1 MSTPHHQLAEEL
13 VRRFVAAVRARQ
25 LYSPGHPIVTRGLES
40 LSAAIQLLHSLAP
53 SIVLGIVGDEV
64 IVDDVPVA
72 TGESLGGFVRRLKQI
87 AVERITVDRGVTRDE
102 LAVLIDAVATAP
114 VVDRDAPPHVPA
126 LAHVRVGR
134 VTVDRATET
143 QAPDMAAFQRL
154 YKEAVSLAEVLW
166 RSASSEAAPDVTVA
180 RSLVDGLAQA
190 VAENRTALLALA
202 TLRNYDHYTFT
213 HMVNVSILTMSQAR
227 SLGID
232 GPLLREFGVAALL
245 HDIGKVRTP
254 PEILNK
260 PDQLNDEEFAIMRRH
275 PVDGAEILRGTP
287 DMPTL
292 AAVVAF
298 EHHLRLDGTGYP
310 TGVARREL
318 NLATALCAIADVYDA
333 MRSQRR
339 YQQAFPSDRILEVLR
354 RNDGRLFDQHLVR
367 RFTQLVGIYPPGA
380 IVRLE
385 SGDLAV
391 VVKAHAP
398 DPHRPQVRI
407 VQRGSGEPVAPP
419 RLVNLWEDQTA
430 AAPMP
435 GAIVAPVDPTGV
447 GVDPLGLL

>member
-1 MSTPHHQLAEEL
+1 
-13 VRRFVAAVRARQ
+13 
-25 LYSPGHPIVTRGLES
+25 
-40 LSAAIQLLHSLAP
+40 
-53 SIVLGIVGDEV
+53 
-64 IVDDVPVA
+64 
-72 TGESLGGFVRRLKQI
+72 
-87 AVERITVDRGVTRDE
+87 
-102 LAVLIDAVATAP
+102 
-114 VVDRDAPPHVPA
+114 
-126 LAHVRVGR
+126 
-134 VTVDRATET
+134 
-143 QAPDMAAFQRL
+143 
-154 YKEAVSLAEVLW
+154 
-166 RSASSEAAPDVTVA
+166 
-180 RSLVDGLAQA
+180 
-190 VAENRTALLALA
+190 
-202 TLRNYDHYTFT
+202 
-213 HMVNVSILTMSQAR
+213 
-227 SLGID
+227 
-232 GPLLREFGVAALL
+232 
-245 HDIGKVRTP
+245 
-254 PEILNK
+254 
-260 PDQLNDEEFAIMRRH
+260 
-275 PVDGAEILRGTP
+275 
-287 DMPTL
+287 
-292 AAVVAF
+292 
-298 EHHLRLDGTGYP
+298 
-310 TGVARREL
+310 
-318 NLATALCAIADVYDA
+318 